1 MKMTRLGISDCLL
14 AATIFF
20 LAILSLWGP
29 VVLLTGYVLLFESNR
44 WLRTSA
50 VKALAVLILFHLVTT
65 AIGFIPVG
73 FTMMGGFLSILE
85 VAFRIFSGIFLFIIS
100 MLGILRMALLLLLAF
115 KALKRETMS
124 LGPIDDLIAKH
135 MPREKEPNTPQ

>member
-14 AATIFF
+14 AAAIFF
-20 LAILSLWGP
+20 LAILSLWVP

-50 VKALAVLILFHLVTT
+50 VKALAVLILFSLVTT
-65 AIGFIPVG
+65 AIGFIPAG
-73 FTMMGGFLSILE
+73 FAMMGGFILGAIFGIFTGIFSFI
-85 VAFRIFSGIFLFIIS
+85 VAVFRILQ
-100 MLGILRMALLLLLAF
+100 MVLLLLLGV
-115 KALKRETMS
+115 KALKRETIG

-135 MPREKEPNTPQ
+135 MPREKEPTT